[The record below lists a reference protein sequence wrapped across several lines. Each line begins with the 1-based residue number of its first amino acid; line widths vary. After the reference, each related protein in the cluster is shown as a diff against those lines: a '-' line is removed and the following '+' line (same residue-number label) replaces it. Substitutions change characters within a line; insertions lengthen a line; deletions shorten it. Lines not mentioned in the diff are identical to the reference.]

1 MLNRTVRFLPII
13 GVVGCYS
20 YRPLDPA
27 TVPVGTEVRAHITG
41 AASDRVAPLIGSLDT
56 RILIG
61 NVIENNGGALTLDV
75 PRGAMPNVPDNVI
88 PLHARLPIVASDL
101 VTLEQRKLDVGRTLL
116 LSASVGAG
124 VALGVS
130 LALRS
135 GSNSEGG
142 KDPSEPPPIIRI
154 PVWRLHF

>member
-20 YRPLDPA
+20 YLRLDPA
-27 TVPVGTEVRAHITG
+27 AVPVGTEVRAHITG

-61 NVIENNGGALTLDV
+61 NVIENDGGALTLDV

-116 LSASVGAG
+116 L
-124 VALGVS
+124 
-130 LALRS
+130 
-135 GSNSEGG
+135 
-142 KDPSEPPPIIRI
+142 
-154 PVWRLHF
+154 